1 MDAKQL
7 AIKMLEYSDAQAAAD
22 ELRAEIEAAV
32 LELQK
37 SQTVGNVKATYY
49 KGRKSYRYAEAWEQD
64 GEASGVDLELFTKV
78 SYDYRGACKEAGI
91 EDVPFSQSDPS
102 VSVKLID

>member
-7 AIKMLEYSDAQAAAD
+7 AIKMLEYSDAQAKAD
-22 ELRAEIEAAV
+22 ELRDEIATAV

-49 KGRKSYRYAEAWEQD
+49 KGRKSYRYAEAWERD
-64 GEASGVDLELFTKV
+64 GEASDVDIELFTKV
-78 SYDYRGACKEAGI
+78 SYDYRKACKEAGI
-91 EDVPFSQSDPS
+91 KEIPYSQATPS
-102 VSVKLID
+102 VSVKLV